1 MRLIADF
8 LSRRYLLFLFSGC
21 TASALNIVLRLGF
34 GQFMAYIPSIA
45 LAYVFSTL
53 AAYLLNRYLVFKS
66 TSTRYHVEATQFY
79 MVNVVGLAQTILLS
93 SLLSHLLATRVGL
106 ALQLSQT
113 LAHVAALSTLAV
125 TSFLLH
131 KYWTFAP
138 RRGD

>member
-1 MRLIADF
+1 MGLIADF
-8 LSRRYLLFLFSGC
+8 LSRRYLLFLVSGC
-21 TASALNIVLRLGF
+21 TASALNILLRLGF

-53 AAYLLNRYLVFKS
+53 AAYLLNRHLVFKS

-79 MVNVVGLAQTILLS
+79 VVNVVGLCQTILIS
-93 SLLSHLLATRVGL
+93 SLLAHLLEQRLGL
-106 ALQLSQT
+106 PLQASQT
-113 LAHVAALSTLAV
+113 LAHVGALSTLAV

-138 RRGD
+138 GKRH